1 VKIPSLEQVVR
12 LIAGL
17 FLFALGIAIQLR
29 AAIGMAPWDVFARGT
44 ANVTGFSFG
53 VSTVVA
59 SAIVLMLW
67 IPLKQRPG
75 VGTIMNAALIGPFVD
90 FCLGFLPIITELH
103 FVARTGFFILGVAI
117 LAVGT
122 GLYISARLGPGPR
135 DGLMTGAVRRFN
147 KPVWLVRMII
157 EGSATVLGFAA
168 GGAIG
173 LGTVL
178 FVFFVGPMVQVMMK
192 AFGLIGPPRT
202 G

>member
-1 VKIPSLEQVVR
+1 MKIPSLNQAIR

-17 FLFALGIAIQLR
+17 FLFALGIAFQLR
-29 AAIGMAPWDVFARGT
+29 AAIGMAPWDVFAKGT
-44 ANVTGFSFG
+44 SNLTGFSFG

-59 SAIVLMLW
+59 SALVLVLW

-75 VGTIMNAALIGPFVD
+75 VGTVMNALLIGPFVD
-90 FCLGFLPIITELH
+90 LCLGFVPVMTPLDYPARVLV
-103 FVARTGFFILGVAI
+103 FVAGIAI

-135 DGLMTGAVRRFN
+135 DGLMTGAVRKFN

-168 GGAIG
+168 GGVVG

-178 FVFFVGPMVQVMMK
+178 FVLLVGPMVQSMMK
-192 AFGLIGPPRT
+192 AFGLT
-202 G
+202 GDARS